1 MKTIRFKCY
10 AACCMAFLGMGC
22 TASFEEYNTN
32 PNQMEMWE
40 IGPESLLENLVFKEF
55 ECLLHRTWYING
67 ELIQYTVS
75 GSSLNAFHR
84 YVISNGVP
92 SDHWATQFQWAAT
105 ADHMYRLALE
115 QNDVNCQA
123 IALTMRAFCM
133 AHCTDGFGDVPFTEA
148 FQGRDGLAQP
158 LFDTQRSIYERLYE
172 DLELANSLYDV
183 SKSLKSP
190 SRDLL
195 YGGDMAKWKR
205 FTNSLHLRLLMRC
218 INRDGELGISERIR
232 SLVSQ
237 PTLYP
242 LFESNDDNATLFY
255 TGVVPF
261 VNYFKNTTYE
271 NFTTYGRRAS
281 ASFVDRMAA
290 IGDPRLSIYFVRR
303 GDAWGGYPSGEPVDE
318 TTTTENVANL
328 NWEVLA
334 QSTSPFSVMRY
345 DEVLFLLAEA
355 AQRGVIAGVGAEEY
369 YEAAIRASIGYWH
382 GVDTSGAELPESVI
396 EAYLQNVAYD
406 GTLRCIIEQKY
417 IALFWCGM
425 EAWNEYRR
433 TGYPELTIGSATS
446 NDHILPTRFEY
457 PVNTS
462 TTNPVNYA
470 QAVARLAESWPGGG
484 DNMRTPVWWS
494 LQAARQSQIARIYDR
509 RRFANFSALLE
520 CPRMVDSLPLR
531 RRVDRRVAR
540 RGRFRRAFLGDRR
553 RERPCRVAL
562 RPFGDLCRRRTDA
575 HARSAAAG
583 ARACDCD
590 EFYRKTGGG
599 VCCFVRRV
607 GDLQRRM
614 ACRGVAGGRGMALAG
629 RTYRHPVECRLRGQR
644 HGCIARGRG
653 AALHSRNGVRS
664 VARRETVEQLNNEN
678 RL

>member
-195 YGGDMAKWKR
+195 YGGDMARWKR

-290 IGDPRLSIYFVRR
+290 IGDPRFDR
-303 GDAWGGYPSGEPVDE
+303 
-318 TTTTENVANL
+318 
-328 NWEVLA
+328 
-334 QSTSPFSVMRY
+334 
-345 DEVLFLLAEA
+345 LLA
-355 AQRGVIAGVGAEEY
+355 
-369 YEAAIRASIGYWH
+369 
-382 GVDTSGAELPESVI
+382 
-396 EAYLQNVAYD
+396 
-406 GTLRCIIEQKY
+406 
-417 IALFWCGM
+417 
-425 EAWNEYRR
+425 
-433 TGYPELTIGSATS
+433 
-446 NDHILPTRFEY
+446 
-457 PVNTS
+457 
-462 TTNPVNYA
+462 
-470 QAVARLAESWPGGG
+470 
-484 DNMRTPVWWS
+484 
-494 LQAARQSQIARIYDR
+494 R
-509 RRFANFSALLE
+509 RRY
-520 CPRMVDSLPLR
+520 VG
-531 RRVDRRVAR
+531 RRVAR
-540 RGRFRRAFLGDRR
+540 KRDRGLSAKCRLRRDVALYHRTEIHRPVLVRYGGVERVSPHRISGADDRVGDEQRPYSAHAFRISGQHLYDQPGELCTGSRASGRVVARR
-553 RERPCRVAL
+553 RRQH
-562 RPFGDLCRRRTDA
+562 A
-575 HARSAAAG
+575 HARVV
-583 ARACDCD
+583 
-590 EFYRKTGGG
+590 EF
-599 VCCFVRRV
+599 
-607 GDLQRRM
+607 
-614 ACRGVAGGRGMALAG
+614 AGGATIPKTLKR
-629 RTYRHPVECRLRGQR
+629 
-644 HGCIARGRG
+644 
-653 AALHSRNGVRS
+653 
-664 VARRETVEQLNNEN
+664 
-678 RL
+678 

>member
-1 MKTIRFKCY
+1 MKTIRFRCY

-148 FQGRDGLAQP
+148 FQGTRRPRPAAVRYAAVDLRTALRGFGVGQQP
-158 LFDTQRSIYERLYE
+158 LRCFEIAQIAFARP
-172 DLELANSLYDV
+172 A
-183 SKSLKSP
+183 
-190 SRDLL
+190 
-195 YGGDMAKWKR
+195 
-205 FTNSLHLRLLMRC
+205 LRRRHGQMEAVHQFAAPAALMRC

-334 QSTSPFSVMRY
+334 QSTSPFFGDALRRSAFFCLRKP
-345 DEVLFLLAEA
+345 
-355 AQRGVIAGVGAEEY
+355 RGVIAGVGAEEY

-494 LQAARQSQIARIYDR
+494 LQAARQSQK
-509 RRFANFSALLE
+509 
-520 CPRMVDSLPLR
+520 P
-531 RRVDRRVAR
+531 
-540 RGRFRRAFLGDRR
+540 
-553 RERPCRVAL
+553 
-562 RPFGDLCRRRTDA
+562 
-575 HARSAAAG
+575 
-583 ARACDCD
+583 
-590 EFYRKTGGG
+590 
-599 VCCFVRRV
+599 
-607 GDLQRRM
+607 
-614 ACRGVAGGRGMALAG
+614 
-629 RTYRHPVECRLRGQR
+629 
-644 HGCIARGRG
+644 
-653 AALHSRNGVRS
+653 
-664 VARRETVEQLNNEN
+664 
-678 RL
+678 

>member
-1 MKTIRFKCY
+1 MKTIRFKCD

-303 GDAWGGYPSGEPVDE
+303 GDAWGGYPSGEPVDYDRE
-318 TTTTENVANL
+318 RGQSQLGGAGAEYVAFFGDAL
-328 NWEVLA
+328 RRSAFSACGSRAARRDCGRRGRGVLR
-334 QSTSPFSVMRY
+334 SGDPRFDR
-345 DEVLFLLAEA
+345 LLA
-355 AQRGVIAGVGAEEY
+355 
-369 YEAAIRASIGYWH
+369 
-382 GVDTSGAELPESVI
+382 
-396 EAYLQNVAYD
+396 
-406 GTLRCIIEQKY
+406 
-417 IALFWCGM
+417 
-425 EAWNEYRR
+425 
-433 TGYPELTIGSATS
+433 
-446 NDHILPTRFEY
+446 
-457 PVNTS
+457 
-462 TTNPVNYA
+462 
-470 QAVARLAESWPGGG
+470 
-484 DNMRTPVWWS
+484 
-494 LQAARQSQIARIYDR
+494 R
-509 RRFANFSALLE
+509 RRY
-520 CPRMVDSLPLR
+520 VG
-531 RRVDRRVAR
+531 RRVAR
-540 RGRFRRAFLGDRR
+540 KRDRGLSAKCRLRRDVALYHRTEIHRPVLVRYGGVERVSPHRISGADDRVGDEQRPYSAHAFRISGQHLHDQPGELCTGSRASGRVVARR
-553 RERPCRVAL
+553 RRQH
-562 RPFGDLCRRRTDA
+562 A
-575 HARSAAAG
+575 HARVV
-583 ARACDCD
+583 
-590 EFYRKTGGG
+590 EF
-599 VCCFVRRV
+599 
-607 GDLQRRM
+607 
-614 ACRGVAGGRGMALAG
+614 AGGATIPKTLKR
-629 RTYRHPVECRLRGQR
+629 
-644 HGCIARGRG
+644 
-653 AALHSRNGVRS
+653 
-664 VARRETVEQLNNEN
+664 
-678 RL
+678 

>member
-1 MKTIRFKCY
+1 
-10 AACCMAFLGMGC
+10 MAFLGMGC

-195 YGGDMAKWKR
+195 YGGDMARWKR

-242 LFESNDDNATLFY
+242 
-255 TGVVPF
+255 
-261 VNYFKNTTYE
+261 
-271 NFTTYGRRAS
+271 
-281 ASFVDRMAA
+281 
-290 IGDPRLSIYFVRR
+290 VR
-303 GDAWGGYPSGEPVDE
+303 
-318 TTTTENVANL
+318 
-328 NWEVLA
+328 
-334 QSTSPFSVMRY
+334 
-345 DEVLFLLAEA
+345 
-355 AQRGVIAGVGAEEY
+355 
-369 YEAAIRASIGYWH
+369 
-382 GVDTSGAELPESVI
+382 
-396 EAYLQNVAYD
+396 
-406 GTLRCIIEQKY
+406 EQ
-417 IALFWCGM
+417 
-425 EAWNEYRR
+425 
-433 TGYPELTIGSATS
+433 
-446 NDHILPTRFEY
+446 
-457 PVNTS
+457 
-462 TTNPVNYA
+462 
-470 QAVARLAESWPGGG
+470 
-484 DNMRTPVWWS
+484 
-494 LQAARQSQIARIYDR
+494 
-509 RRFANFSALLE
+509 
-520 CPRMVDSLPLR
+520 
-531 RRVDRRVAR
+531 
-540 RGRFRRAFLGDRR
+540 
-553 RERPCRVAL
+553 
-562 RPFGDLCRRRTDA
+562 
-575 HARSAAAG
+575 
-583 ARACDCD
+583 
-590 EFYRKTGGG
+590 
-599 VCCFVRRV
+599 
-607 GDLQRRM
+607 
-614 ACRGVAGGRGMALAG
+614 
-629 RTYRHPVECRLRGQR
+629 
-644 HGCIARGRG
+644 
-653 AALHSRNGVRS
+653 
-664 VARRETVEQLNNEN
+664 
-678 RL
+678 

>member
-382 GVDTSGAELPESVI
+382 
-396 EAYLQNVAYD
+396 
-406 GTLRCIIEQKY
+406 
-417 IALFWCGM
+417 
-425 EAWNEYRR
+425 
-433 TGYPELTIGSATS
+433 
-446 NDHILPTRFEY
+446 
-457 PVNTS
+457 
-462 TTNPVNYA
+462 
-470 QAVARLAESWPGGG
+470 
-484 DNMRTPVWWS
+484 
-494 LQAARQSQIARIYDR
+494 
-509 RRFANFSALLE
+509 
-520 CPRMVDSLPLR
+520 
-531 RRVDRRVAR
+531 RVAR
-540 RGRFRRAFLGDRR
+540 KRDRGLSAKCRLRRDVALYHRTEIHRPVLVRYGGVERVSPHRISGADDRVGDEQRPYSAHAFRISGQHLHDQPGELCTGSRASGRVVARR
-553 RERPCRVAL
+553 RRQH
-562 RPFGDLCRRRTDA
+562 A
-575 HARSAAAG
+575 HARVV
-583 ARACDCD
+583 
-590 EFYRKTGGG
+590 EF
-599 VCCFVRRV
+599 
-607 GDLQRRM
+607 
-614 ACRGVAGGRGMALAG
+614 AGGATIPKTLKR
-629 RTYRHPVECRLRGQR
+629 
-644 HGCIARGRG
+644 
-653 AALHSRNGVRS
+653 
-664 VARRETVEQLNNEN
+664 
-678 RL
+678 

>member
-195 YGGDMAKWKR
+195 YGGDMARWKR

-334 QSTSPFSVMRY
+334 QSTSPFSAMRY

-355 AQRGVIAGVGAEEY
+355 
-369 YEAAIRASIGYWH
+369 
-382 GVDTSGAELPESVI
+382 
-396 EAYLQNVAYD
+396 
-406 GTLRCIIEQKY
+406 
-417 IALFWCGM
+417 
-425 EAWNEYRR
+425 
-433 TGYPELTIGSATS
+433 
-446 NDHILPTRFEY
+446 
-457 PVNTS
+457 
-462 TTNPVNYA
+462 
-470 QAVARLAESWPGGG
+470 
-484 DNMRTPVWWS
+484 
-494 LQAARQSQIARIYDR
+494 
-509 RRFANFSALLE
+509 
-520 CPRMVDSLPLR
+520 
-531 RRVDRRVAR
+531 
-540 RGRFRRAFLGDRR
+540 
-553 RERPCRVAL
+553 
-562 RPFGDLCRRRTDA
+562 
-575 HARSAAAG
+575 RSAA
-583 ARACDCD
+583 
-590 EFYRKTGGG
+590 
-599 VCCFVRRV
+599 
-607 GDLQRRM
+607 
-614 ACRGVAGGRGMALAG
+614 
-629 RTYRHPVECRLRGQR
+629 
-644 HGCIARGRG
+644 
-653 AALHSRNGVRS
+653 
-664 VARRETVEQLNNEN
+664 
-678 RL
+678 

>member
-1 MKTIRFKCY
+1 
-10 AACCMAFLGMGC
+10 MAFLGMGC

-290 IGDPRLSIYFVRR
+290 IGDPRFDR
-303 GDAWGGYPSGEPVDE
+303 
-318 TTTTENVANL
+318 
-328 NWEVLA
+328 
-334 QSTSPFSVMRY
+334 
-345 DEVLFLLAEA
+345 LLA
-355 AQRGVIAGVGAEEY
+355 
-369 YEAAIRASIGYWH
+369 
-382 GVDTSGAELPESVI
+382 
-396 EAYLQNVAYD
+396 
-406 GTLRCIIEQKY
+406 
-417 IALFWCGM
+417 
-425 EAWNEYRR
+425 
-433 TGYPELTIGSATS
+433 
-446 NDHILPTRFEY
+446 
-457 PVNTS
+457 
-462 TTNPVNYA
+462 
-470 QAVARLAESWPGGG
+470 
-484 DNMRTPVWWS
+484 
-494 LQAARQSQIARIYDR
+494 R
-509 RRFANFSALLE
+509 RRY
-520 CPRMVDSLPLR
+520 VG
-531 RRVDRRVAR
+531 RRVAR
-540 RGRFRRAFLGDRR
+540 KRDRGLSAKCRLRRDVALYHRTEIHRPVLVRYGGVERVSPHRISGADDRVGDEQRPYSAHAFRISGQHLHDQPGELCTGSRASGRVVARR
-553 RERPCRVAL
+553 RRQH
-562 RPFGDLCRRRTDA
+562 A
-575 HARSAAAG
+575 HARVV
-583 ARACDCD
+583 
-590 EFYRKTGGG
+590 EF
-599 VCCFVRRV
+599 
-607 GDLQRRM
+607 
-614 ACRGVAGGRGMALAG
+614 AGGATIPKTLKR
-629 RTYRHPVECRLRGQR
+629 
-644 HGCIARGRG
+644 
-653 AALHSRNGVRS
+653 
-664 VARRETVEQLNNEN
+664 
-678 RL
+678 